1 MKKVRIGGGLGFY
14 GDSFLPALEMILN
27 DKVSYV
33 AFEDLAEL
41 TLAILQK
48 DRQRDP
54 SGGFTKDF
62 IPMLKLI
69 LSEAKKRGIKLITN
83 AGGLN
88 PEGAAKA
95 ALNLAKKMGLHIKIG
110 LVKGDDLL
118 GDLSKLSSLSHMETG
133 ALITEDIIKKAVF
146 ANAYIGAKPIVE
158 ALKKD
163 VDIVITGR
171 VADASLFLAP
181 IVYEFGW
188 SFDDLDKIAAGTTAG
203 HLLECST
210 QVTGGNHGEKW
221 WEIDDIDNIGYPIA
235 EVHEDGA
242 LFITKTK
249 DSGGIVNFDTVREQL
264 LYEVHNPARY
274 LTPDVTLNMMGIK
287 LQETAEN
294 VVQVTGIKGE
304 PKPEKYK
311 MLISYP
317 DGFMGQS
324 IIGYSWP
331 DALRKAKTT
340 EKIVRKIIEKMKLP
354 VKDIRAE
361 YLGYNSFHGP
371 LADSTYVEELN
382 EIYLRI
388 LGRTDDKYTAEQ
400 ISRIMVPL
408 ALSGPPTASGLLG
421 FQRVRSLLGLW
432 PTLIER
438 ELVDKRIEVK
448 IMEV

>member
-14 GDSFLPALEMILN
+14 GDSFLPALKMIIN

-48 DRQRDP
+48 DMQRDP
-54 SGGFTKDF
+54 SAGFTKDF

-69 LSEAKKRGIKLITN
+69 LGEAKKRGIKLITN

-95 ALNLAKKMGLHIKIG
+95 ALNLAKNMGLHIKIG
-110 LVKGDDLL
+110 IVKGDNLL
-118 GDLSKLSSLSHMETG
+118 DSLGEFLHLPHMETG
-133 ALITEDIIKKAVF
+133 VSAPEHIIKNAAF
-146 ANAYIGAKPIVE
+146 ANAYIGAGPIVK
-158 ALKKD
+158 ALKND
-163 VDIVITGR
+163 VDLVITGR

-181 IVYEFGW
+181 LVYEFDW
-188 SFDDLDKIAAGTTAG
+188 SFDDLDKIAIGTTVG
-203 HLLECST
+203 HLLECSS

-221 WEIDDIDNIGYPIA
+221 WEINDIDNIGYPIA
-235 EVHEDGA
+235 EIYDNGE

-249 DSGGIVNFDTVREQL
+249 GSGGIVNFDTVREQL

-274 LTPDVTLNMMGIK
+274 LTPDVTVNMMGIK
-287 LQETAEN
+287 LQETAKD
-294 VVQVTGIKGE
+294 VVKVTGIKGE

-317 DGFMGQS
+317 DGFMGQGV
-324 IIGYSWP
+324 IGYSWP
-331 DALRKAKTT
+331 KALKKAKTT
-340 EKIVRKIIEKMKLP
+340 EKIVKKIIKKMKLP
-354 VKDIRAE
+354 IKDIRGE
-361 YLGYNSFHGP
+361 YLGYNSFHGS

-388 LGRTDDKYTAEQ
+388 SGRTDNKSVAEQ

-408 ALSGPPTASGLLG
+408 GLSGPPTASGLLG
-421 FQRVRSLLGLW
+421 FQRVRALSGLW
-432 PTLIER
+432 PTLVER

-448 IMEV
+448 IVEV